1 MKEKLLG
8 KSQSI
13 IYYVLIVIA
22 LGYIVFQIIDLLV
35 QFYIV
40 IVHYA
45 PLRSEENAPY
55 SFSGV
60 VVDFFNILISLEILE
75 TFRHHKNEVHYQ
87 TKIII
92 LIAIT
97 AMTRKIITL
106 DIKHA
111 DYLTDIGIAILI
123 ISLTIG
129 YYFIVQSN
137 KIAAG
142 KEAMEE

>member
-1 MKEKLLG
+1 MKEKLLD
-8 KSQSI
+8 KSQSV

-22 LGYIVFQIIDLLV
+22 LAYIVFQMVDLLV
-35 QFYIV
+35 QFYLLI
-40 IVHYA
+40 IHYA
-45 PLRSEENAPY
+45 PLQNEEANPY
-55 SFSGV
+55 SFSRV

-111 DYLTDIGIAILI
+111 DYLTDIGIAVLI
-123 ISLTIG
+123 ISLTVG

-137 KIAAG
+137 KVVTD
-142 KEAMEE
+142 KEELPG

>member
-75 TFRHHKNEVHYQ
+75 TFRHHKNAVHYQ

>member
-45 PLRSEENAPY
+45 PLRSEENASY

-75 TFRHHKNEVHYQ
+75 TFRHHKNAVHYQ

-142 KEAMEE
+142 EAAMEE

>member
-1 MKEKLLG
+1 MKEKLLE
-8 KSQSI
+8 KSQSV
-13 IYYVLIVIA
+13 IYYVLIIIA
-22 LGYIVFQIIDLLV
+22 LAYIVFQMVDLVV
-35 QFYIV
+35 QFYSLV
-40 IVHYA
+40 VHYSPA
-45 PLRSEENAPY
+45 HNEENTPY

-75 TFRHHKNEVHYQ
+75 TFRHHKNEVQYQ
-87 TKIII
+87 TRIII

-111 DYLTDIGIAILI
+111 DYLTDIGIALLI
-123 ISLTIG
+123 ISLTVG

-137 KIAAG
+137 KGIAG
-142 KEAMEE
+142 EGESHS